1 VTATDGRPR
10 TGGEHPGPADPS
22 GPDDAG
28 RPADLLGS
36 PATPAARISEPD
48 GGPAVARARARRDP
62 LATTDTARGADT
74 SAANTG
80 AAESWVAETWAAD
93 TPTPSDTGAAS
104 ARPPG
109 RHARP
114 DGAPSSGHTPPPGY
128 RPRHAA
134 PDAETERFAVVP
146 GAEAATLRSVPNGRA
161 HAPAHA
167 APETA
172 GPPTPSAPDPSLIAP
187 TPVRGLPL
195 ASTFPASGVTA
206 SESVPQSDDERA
218 IFAWR
223 VRDGDDADGPTP
235 DRVRIVLA
243 ERRSPTRA
251 VGTVAEIEAQTATGE
266 LLLSNLMRSQ
276 LTLALRLTA
285 VAVLV
290 LGVLPVVFLT
300 MPAVSDAAPVLGIG
314 LPWLLLGVLSFPF
327 LLVLGWLYTRHA
339 ERNELDFADDVED

>member
-1 VTATDGRPR
+1 VTTTDGRTR

-28 RPADLLGS
+28 RPADLPGGS
-36 PATPAARISEPD
+36 ATPAARTAEPD
-48 GGPAVARARARRDP
+48 GGPAVARARARRAPGDAP
-62 LATTDTARGADT
+62 DR
-74 SAANTG
+74 
-80 AAESWVAETWAAD
+80 AD
-93 TPTPSDTGAAS
+93 TPDEAPGPETAGPAG

-109 RHARP
+109 RHALP

-134 PDAETERFAVVP
+134 PDAETERFATFP
-146 GAEAATLRSVPNGRA
+146 GADAATLRGVPTGRA
-161 HAPAHA
+161 HTPAHA

-172 GPPTPSAPDPSLIAP
+172 PPAGPPTPAAPDPGAIAP

-206 SESVPQSDDERA
+206 SEDVPQSDEKRP

-223 VRDGDDADGPTP
+223 AREGDDADGPARE
-235 DRVRIVLA
+235 RVRIVLA

-276 LTLALRLTA
+276 LTLALRLAA

>member
-1 VTATDGRPR
+1 VTTTDGRTR

-28 RPADLLGS
+28 RPADRAGGS
-36 PATPAARISEPD
+36 ATPAARAPEPD
-48 GGPAVARARARRDP
+48 GGPAVARARARRASADAAAP
-62 LATTDTARGADT
+62 DGTAPDGATPDGA
-74 SAANTG
+74 
-80 AAESWVAETWAAD
+80 
-93 TPTPSDTGAAS
+93 

-109 RHARP
+109 RHAMP

-134 PDAETERFAVVP
+134 PDAETERFAAVP
-146 GAEAATLRSVPNGRA
+146 GADAATLRGVHTGRV
-161 HAPAHA
+161 HA
-167 APETA
+167 APDVDAPA
-172 GPPTPSAPDPSLIAP
+172 GPHTPAAPDPGAIAP

-206 SESVPQSDDERA
+206 SEAVAPSDDKRP

-223 VRDGDDADGPTP
+223 READDDPDGPTP
-235 DRVRIVLA
+235 ERVRIVLA

-276 LTLALRLTA
+276 LTLALRLAA
-285 VAVLV
+285 VVVLV

-300 MPAVSDAAPVLGIG
+300 MPAVADAAPVLGIG
-314 LPWLLLGVLSFPF
+314 LPWWLLGVFSFPF

>member
-1 VTATDGRPR
+1 MTATDGRTR

-28 RPADLLGS
+28 RPAELPGGS
-36 PATPAARISEPD
+36 ATPAARAAEPD
-48 GGPAVARARARRDP
+48 GGPAVARARARRASAEPTGSSDP
-62 LATTDTARGADT
+62 ADAPDEAPGPE
-74 SAANTG
+74 SAAR
-80 AAESWVAETWAAD
+80 AEG
-93 TPTPSDTGAAS
+93 P
-104 ARPPG
+104 RPPG
-109 RHARP
+109 RHALP
-114 DGAPSSGHTPPPGY
+114 DGAPSSGHTPPPDY

-146 GAEAATLRSVPNGRA
+146 AADAAPLRGVPTGRA
-161 HAPAHA
+161 HTPAHA
-167 APETA
+167 APDTAPPA
-172 GPPTPSAPDPSLIAP
+172 GPPTPAAPDPSAIAP

-206 SESVPQSDDERA
+206 SEDVPQSDDKRP

-223 VRDGDDADGPTP
+223 AREGDDADGPTP
-235 DRVRIVLA
+235 ERVRIVLA

-276 LTLALRLTA
+276 LTLALRLAA
-285 VAVLV
+285 VVVLV
-290 LGVLPVVFLT
+290 LGVLPIVFLT

-314 LPWLLLGVLSFPF
+314 LPWLLLGVFSFPF

>member
-1 VTATDGRPR
+1 M
-10 TGGEHPGPADPS
+10 S
-22 GPDDAG
+22 
-28 RPADLLGS
+28 
-36 PATPAARISEPD
+36 
-48 GGPAVARARARRDP
+48 
-62 LATTDTARGADT
+62 GAD
-74 SAANTG
+74 
-80 AAESWVAETWAAD
+80 
-93 TPTPSDTGAAS
+93 
-104 ARPPG
+104 
-109 RHARP
+109 
-114 DGAPSSGHTPPPGY
+114 
-128 RPRHAA
+128 
-134 PDAETERFAVVP
+134 
-146 GAEAATLRSVPNGRA
+146 AATLRAVPTGRA
-161 HAPAHA
+161 ATPTHATPDVDAPA
-167 APETA
+167 
-172 GPPTPSAPDPSLIAP
+172 GPHTPAAPDPSAIAP

-206 SESVPQSDDERA
+206 SEAVAPSDDKRP

-223 VRDGDDADGPTP
+223 READEDPDGPTP
-235 DRVRIVLA
+235 ERVRIVLA

-276 LTLALRLTA
+276 LTLGLRLAA

-300 MPAVSDAAPVLGIG
+300 MPAVADAAPVLGIG

>member
-1 VTATDGRPR
+1 MTTTDGRTR
-10 TGGEHPGPADPS
+10 TGGDPGPADPS

-28 RPADLLGS
+28 RPADLPGG
-36 PATPAARISEPD
+36 PAAPAARTHEPD
-48 GGPAVARARARRDP
+48 GGPAVARARARRAAP
-62 LATTDTARGADT
+62 APAG
-74 SAANTG
+74 SAAPG
-80 AAESWVAETWAAD
+80 HAAAEDPGAEDA
-93 TPTPSDTGAAS
+93 P
-104 ARPPG
+104 RLPG
-109 RHARP
+109 RHALP
-114 DGAPSSGHTPPPGY
+114 DGAASTGHTPPPGY

-134 PDAETERFAVVP
+134 PDAETERFAVVA
-146 GAEAATLRSVPNGRA
+146 GADAATLRSVPAGRG
-161 HAPAHA
+161 HTPAHA
-167 APETA
+167 APETGVPA
-172 GPPTPSAPDPSLIAP
+172 GPPTPAAPDPSAIAP

-206 SESVPQSDDERA
+206 SEAVPQSDDKRP

-223 VRDGDDADGPTP
+223 PDEGDDPDAPPP

-276 LTLALRLTA
+276 LTLALRLAA

-300 MPAVSDAAPVLGIG
+300 MPAVSNAVPVLGIG